1 MTDSKTVFTRGIASD
16 LTELIG
22 ATPLLR
28 LGRFAGDL
36 PGEVLGKLEAFN
48 PGSSVKDRIGRAMIE
63 AGFKNGTINKDTLI
77 VEPTS
82 GNTGIGLALI
92 CAVKGYR
99 LILTMPESMSL
110 ERRKLLR
117 SLGAELVLT
126 EAREGMLGA
135 IAEGE
140 RLVDELNAYMPKQ
153 FENPANPRIHYKTTG
168 PEIWKTT
175 GGQVDVFVAGVGT
188 GGTISGAGKF
198 LKEKNPNLKVIAVE
212 PAESA
217 VISGEPAGPHMIQGI
232 GAGFLPRNLD
242 MDVVDEAIKVSSADA
257 IATAKALS
265 REECLLAGISSGAAA
280 KAAIEVAERPEFK
293 GKTIAVVFPDTSER
307 YASTLLFYED

>member
-1 MTDSKTVFTRGIASD
+1 MRSK
-16 LTELIG
+16 LTNIYNLIG
-22 ATPLLR
+22 STPMVSLKQIVPEDAIV
-28 LGRFAGDL
+28 FA
-36 PGEVLGKLEAFN
+36 KLEMFN
-48 PGSSVKDRIGRAMIE
+48 PGSSVKDRIALSMIE
-63 AGFKNGTINKDTLI
+63 EAEKYGGLKPGMTI

-82 GNTGIGLALI
+82 GNTGIGLAM
-92 CAVKGYR
+92 VGKQKGYKVV
-99 LILTMPESMSL
+99 LTMPESMSL
-110 ERRKLLR
+110 ERRKMLR

-126 EAREGMLGA
+126 EAKEGMPGA
-135 IAEGE
+135 IAEAE
-140 RLVDELNAYMPKQ
+140 RLVEKLGAYMPKQ

-168 PEIWKTT
+168 PEIWKAT

-188 GGTISGAGKF
+188 GGTLSGAGKY
-198 LKEKNPNLKVIAVE
+198 LKEKNPSLKVFAVE

-242 MDVVDEAIKVSSADA
+242 MEVLDEAIKVSSADA
-257 IATAKALS
+257 IATAKRIS
-265 REECLLAGISSGAAA
+265 REECLMVGISSGAAA

-293 GKTIAVVFPDTSER
+293 GKTIVTVFPDTSER